1 MNNTI
6 DFALPTQIII
16 TTEGIF
22 GTIFNIVAITVV
34 FTSHFGS
41 KFTAFVFR
49 AQPIFD
55 LSACF
60 TTTIY
65 HIIQFTKG
73 YDKPTGLYIIDIILC
88 RFWFQNSL
96 FWLPCILSVQ
106 NLVCISLDRVSS
118 VIFLRSPRSYTKKF
132 FIIYFVYMLSM
143 VLILYIPTP
152 ILRRFTDNQCVMDFT
167 VPWMD
172 TNTFVEYFVYSWVI
186 FAYCIPVLVML
197 VSHAWVIHT
206 LREHNSSRHF
216 LSRDVQSNLTI
227 KRRISQLVITTS
239 ILSIQQTVLHFFE
252 CISQILEVT
261 GIFRYSFDS
270 PIEQMSTLLILL
282 GNMSNPCILVFS
294 TVVLRRRLSSLL
306 KSLTE
311 KIANITK
318 TKLQLN

>member
-6 DFALPTQIII
+6 DFTLPAQIII
-16 TTEGIF
+16 TIEGIF

-34 FTSHFGS
+34 FTSQFGS
-41 KFTAFVFR
+41 KFTTFVFR

-60 TTTIY
+60 VTTIY
-65 HIIQFTKG
+65 YIIQFTKG

-88 RFWFQNSL
+88 HFWFQNSL

-118 VIFLRSPRSYTKKF
+118 VIFLRSLKSYTKKF
-132 FIIYFVYMLSM
+132 FIIYFVYMVSM

-152 ILRRFTDNQCVMDFT
+152 LLRRYTDNRCVMDFS
-167 VPWMD
+167 VQWID
-172 TNTFVEYFVYSWVI
+172 TNAFVEYFVYSWVI
-186 FAYCIPVLVML
+186 FAYCVPVLVML
-197 VSHAWVIHT
+197 ISHAWVIHT
-206 LREHNSSRHF
+206 LRGHNSSCHF
-216 LSRDVQSNLTI
+216 LSRDMQSNLQI

-282 GNMSNPCILVFS
+282 GYMSNPCILVFS
-294 TVVLRRRLSSLL
+294 TAVLRRRLSLLL

-311 KIANITK
+311 KITNITII
-318 TKLQLN
+318 KLYSN